1 MARRRPDV
9 GKLMRTITSRFV
21 MLVAT
26 AAVAP
31 LVLYGAVSI
40 YSLRTGSRQSV
51 IDGNR
56 NVAARAAE
64 QIEQYMDHHV
74 SVLRSIA
81 DTLHDTQ
88 LEPWQ
93 QTQILTNHVL
103 DFEGFREL
111 TLFGRDGAVVA
122 TSRLGGPTL
131 QPPLIPIS
139 EPHIAPITVDDDF
152 LPMTTVSLPLTSLG
166 EPNGWLVGEVS
177 LEELWRMVDRI
188 RVGREGFAMVVAGG
202 GQLIAHGDP
211 DQKPRIAAAENLS
224 DHELVVAVAALRARE
239 RADGT
244 QPALLAA
251 ALVSEYLDDDG
262 RELLAVAAAI
272 ASPEWTVIVEQ
283 PVNEAFGLSNQLEA
297 QLVVAIT
304 VALLLTVAL
313 GYYWGRSFIRPI
325 QALTRGT
332 EAIASGRLEERVD
345 IGGTDEFHRLGESFN
360 SMAVKLNALQEDV
373 RRKER
378 QATFGRIAAGLVH
391 DLSHPI
397 QNVGNSCRLIVRLF
411 DDPEY
416 RATFRRTV
424 DREFASI
431 KRVLENL
438 RNLAR
443 PMSLERFPVDVN
455 RSVAEVTES
464 MQALAD
470 TAGVRLD
477 MRLSADQPFIEGD
490 IFALGR
496 VYRNLILNAIE
507 ATAPGGVVTLSTE
520 ECDDRI
526 RISVRDTG
534 TGIAHD
540 RLENIFEDFQTTK
553 RTGLGLGLA
562 ISRKIVNQLGGDI
575 SVTSTV
581 GHGSTFSLEFAQ
593 VEGRPEVP
601 AARAAAS

>member
-1 MARRRPDV
+1 MERRRPDV

-520 ECDDRI
+520 ECDGRI

-575 SVTSTV
+575 SVTSAV
-581 GHGSTFSLEFAQ
+581 GHGTTFSLEFAQ

>member
-1 MARRRPDV
+1 MARRRPDA
-9 GKLMRTITSRFV
+9 GKLMRTITIRFV

-31 LVLYGAVSI
+31 LVLYGVVSV
-40 YSLRTGSRQSV
+40 YSLRTGTRQSV
-51 IDGNR
+51 ISGNR

-111 TLFGRDGAVVA
+111 TLFGRDGDVVA

-443 PMSLERFPVDVN
+443 PMSLERFPLDVN

-477 MRLSADQPFIEGD
+477 MRLSADRPFIEGD

-520 ECDDRI
+520 ECDGRI

-575 SVTSTV
+575 SVTSAV
-581 GHGSTFSLEFAQ
+581 GHGTTFSLEFAQ

>member
-1 MARRRPDV
+1 VVNEGQRPAR
-9 GKLMRTITSRFV
+9 
-21 MLVAT
+21 
-26 AAVAP
+26 
-31 LVLYGAVSI
+31 
-40 YSLRTGSRQSV
+40 
-51 IDGNR
+51 GNR
-56 NVAARAAE
+56 
-64 QIEQYMDHHV
+64 
-74 SVLRSIA
+74 
-81 DTLHDTQ
+81 
-88 LEPWQ
+88 
-93 QTQILTNHVL
+93 
-103 DFEGFREL
+103 
-111 TLFGRDGAVVA
+111 
-122 TSRLGGPTL
+122 
-131 QPPLIPIS
+131 
-139 EPHIAPITVDDDF
+139 
-152 LPMTTVSLPLTSLG
+152 
-166 EPNGWLVGEVS
+166 
-177 LEELWRMVDRI
+177 
-188 RVGREGFAMVVAGG
+188 
-202 GQLIAHGDP
+202 
-211 DQKPRIAAAENLS
+211 
-224 DHELVVAVAALRARE
+224 LRARE

-520 ECDDRI
+520 ECDGRI

-581 GHGSTFSLEFAQ
+581 GHGTTFSLEFAQ

>member
-1 MARRRPDV
+1 
-9 GKLMRTITSRFV
+9 MRTITSRFV

-477 MRLSADQPFIEGD
+477 MRLSADRPFIEGD

-520 ECDDRI
+520 ECDGRI

-581 GHGSTFSLEFAQ
+581 GHGTTFSLEFAQ

>member
-1 MARRRPDV
+1 
-9 GKLMRTITSRFV
+9 MRTITSRFV

-520 ECDDRI
+520 ECDGRI

-575 SVTSTV
+575 SVTSAV
-581 GHGSTFSLEFAQ
+581 GHGTTFSLEFAQ